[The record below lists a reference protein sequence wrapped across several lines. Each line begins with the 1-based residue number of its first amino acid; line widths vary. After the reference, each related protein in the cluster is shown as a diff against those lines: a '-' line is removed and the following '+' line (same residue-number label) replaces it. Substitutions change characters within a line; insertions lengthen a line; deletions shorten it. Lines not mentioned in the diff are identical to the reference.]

1 MNGRPLLVT
10 TIVHSGYYCHLEQAI
25 APEMEAVRAPS
36 PVVAAEQAV
45 PSPAEMAAVVVE
57 AEEIV
62 EEPAAPGPTLA
73 AVASLADHSIP
84 VAVAIAA
91 PGHSAEWERPDP
103 ILAAV
108 EMFAA
113 KAAMVAAVPS
123 PAEMAGPNH
132 SGLKVAARLPGQV
145 ARRQARPAPC
155 GRCGYAARCREQ
167 PAQPP
172 PR

>member
-1 MNGRPLLVT
+1 MNGRPLLIT

-25 APEMEAVRAPS
+25 APEMEAVRA
-36 PVVAAEQAV
+36 

-145 ARRQARPAPC
+145 ARRQARPALC
-155 GRCGYAARCREQ
+155 GRCGYAARCRVQ
-167 PAQPP
+167 PAQQP